1 MGLSRLGIDLAAS
14 ERNDSYARCSAA
26 SLCSVSSPKCCS
38 AITAINDVDKSVR
51 RTSVTSAEPNGSV

>member
-14 ERNDSYARCSAA
+14 ERNDSYARC